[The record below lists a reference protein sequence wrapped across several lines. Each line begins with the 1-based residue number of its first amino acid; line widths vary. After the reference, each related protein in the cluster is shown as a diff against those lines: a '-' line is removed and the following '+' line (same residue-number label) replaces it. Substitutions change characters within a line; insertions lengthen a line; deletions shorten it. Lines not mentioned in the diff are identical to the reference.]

1 MKKLLAILL
10 AMVMIFI
17 LAGCSGTST
26 SNDST
31 AATSSSPDTTASS
44 GDTTASSGDTTA
56 STNTKKVL
64 GVVMPNATHGFLGE
78 SIKHAEAAC
87 KELSSKNGFEYKF
100 LTSAESSEQ
109 NNQLDTLINEKVDCI
124 VLWPHN
130 GDELRAGA
138 QKVMDAKIPLI
149 IYDRLITGLPVTA
162 EVMGDN
168 ETIGK
173 KTGEYMNKY
182 FAEDLKQGPVNILEF
197 KGDNSTVPQQRSD
210 GFKSTADPNFKV
222 IQQFSTDW
230 QRAKAMEQMETFLTN
245 SSKEDIE
252 SIKAVFTHDD
262 EVVLGVLDAIS
273 KYSGEAKLNIKL
285 VTGVGGRKENI
296 ETFEP
301 IKNDLAIDQ
310 VTYLFSPAMVKDAI
324 LYGVDILNGE
334 KVEGLHLI
342 DTMEIDAS
350 SLDAY
355 KKSEP
360 YILRYESGI

>member
-1 MKKLLAILL
+1 MKKIVGLLLTL
-10 AMVMIFI
+10 VMI
-17 LAGCSGTST
+17 LGLTCCSGTGA
-26 SNDST
+26 SNDTTDST
-31 AATSSSPDTTASS
+31 AATSSPPDTTATSI
-44 GDTTASSGDTTA
+44 DTTASGK
-56 STNTKKVL
+56 KKVL

-87 KELSSKNGFEYKF
+87 KELASKNGFEYKF

-182 FAEDLKQGPVNILEF
+182 FQEDLKQGAVNILEF

-245 SSKEDIE
+245 SSKEEIE

-296 ETFEP
+296 DTFES
-301 IKNDLAIDQ
+301 IKNDLGIDQ

-324 LYGVDILNGE
+324 QYGVNILNGE
-334 KVEGLHLI
+334 KVEGLKLI
-342 DTMEIDAS
+342 DTMEIDQS
-350 SLDAY
+350 TLDAY